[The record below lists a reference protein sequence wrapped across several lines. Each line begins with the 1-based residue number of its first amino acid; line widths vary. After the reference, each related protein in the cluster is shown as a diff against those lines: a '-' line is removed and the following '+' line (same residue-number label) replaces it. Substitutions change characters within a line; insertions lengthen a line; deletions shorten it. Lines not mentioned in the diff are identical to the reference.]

1 MLIDITAYKDIIDII
16 NNALTEGKMLEITNL
31 PRKDVPVNIRV
42 VAIDRK
48 ALTEKK

>member
-1 MLIDITAYKDIIDII
+1 MIDITSDKTIVNII
-16 NNALTEGKMLEITNL
+16 NKALNDGKMLEITNL